1 MTSFSVYLLSGAKQD
16 LLQLHNYVALN
27 DSPAKAD
34 GLIDRL
40 RRTCARLKTIP
51 ERGRIP
57 PELERLGI
65 REFREITLEP
75 YRIIYSVV
83 KFQVLVYCILDG
95 RRDLQD
101 LLEERLLR

>member
-1 MTSFSVYLLSGAKQD
+1 MTTFSVFLLPGAKQD
-16 LLQLHNYVALN
+16 LLQLHKYVTLN
-27 DSPAKAD
+27 DSLEKAYR
-34 GLIDRL
+34 LIDDL
-40 RRTCARLKTIP
+40 QRTCSRLKTMP

-57 PELERLGI
+57 PELERIGI
-65 REFREITLEP
+65 REFREIIFKP

-83 KFQVLVYCILDG
+83 KSQVFVYCILDG

>member
-16 LLQLHNYVALN
+16 LLQLQHYVAIN

-40 RRTCARLKTIP
+40 QRTCARLKTMP
-51 ERGRIP
+51 ERSRIP
-57 PELERLGI
+57 PELERIGI
-65 REFREITLEP
+65 REFREITLKP
-75 YRIIYSVV
+75 YRIIYSVA

>member
-16 LLQLHNYVALN
+16 LLQLHRYVALN
-27 DSPAKAD
+27 DSVEKAD
-34 GLIDRL
+34 RLIDHL
-40 RRTCARLKTIP
+40 QRTCARLKTMP

-57 PELERLGI
+57 LELERLGI
-65 REFREITLEP
+65 REFRAIIFKP
-75 YRIIYSVV
+75 YRIIYSQAKSRV
-83 KFQVLVYCILDG
+83 FVYCILDG